1 MSRPIVNSR
10 GSALGRVLADA
21 GQTAAP
27 LQRTLEAIRTHLG
40 MEVAYVSEFKDD
52 TSLFK
57 AVDAPGL
64 EGVIKP
70 GDSRPLDDIFCRH
83 ILAGRLP
90 EVMPDV
96 RQEPLAMSL
105 PIMQQVPIGAHLSVP
120 IRLEDGETYGMFCC
134 LSFKPDPSL
143 NERDLQV
150 MRVFADMAAHE
161 IELERKEKRV
171 QEAKSA
177 RIRDMLAREDFRPV
191 FQPIF
196 DLSARRI
203 VGFEALCRFSGEPYR
218 SPDVWFAEAKAC
230 DLGLALEIATLR
242 KALRVAEGFPRDLY
256 VSINASPELL
266 VSGQLPALIGQS
278 PGRRLL
284 VEVTEH
290 AQVEDYALLGRA
302 LDLLRARGC
311 EIAVD
316 DAGAGYS
323 GLQHIVQIK
332 PDVIKLDIGLIRG
345 VDADPSRRAL
355 ISALLYFAR
364 ETGAGLIA
372 EGIETEAEAEHLH
385 ILGITKGQGYL
396 LSRPLEAAD
405 ALALAAGRRQVA

>member
-1 MSRPIVNSR
+1 MSRNSTSLQGLFPATDR
-10 GSALGRVLADA
+10 PS
-21 GQTAAP
+21 AP
-27 LQRTLEAIRTHLG
+27 LARTLEAIRTHLG

-70 GDSRPLDDIFCRH
+70 GDSQPLDDIFCRH

-96 RQEPLAMSL
+96 AKEPLAMSL
-105 PIMQQVPIGAHLSVP
+105 PIMQRVPIGAHLSVP

-143 NERDLQV
+143 NARDLQV
-150 MRVFADMAAHE
+150 MRVFADMAARE
-161 IELERKEKRV
+161 IEEERKEIRG
-171 QEAKSA
+171 QEARAA
-177 RIRDMLAREDFRPV
+177 RIRDMLAKGDFRPV

-196 DLSARRI
+196 DLSARRV

-218 SPDVWFAEAKAC
+218 SPDVWFAEAQDC
-230 DLGLALEIATLR
+230 GLGLALEIATLR
-242 KALRVAEGFPRDLY
+242 KALKMAEGFPRDYY

-278 PGRRLL
+278 PERRLL

-290 AQVEDYALLGRA
+290 ARVNDYALLSRA

-372 EGIETEAEAEHLH
+372 EGIETESEAEHLH
-385 ILGITKGQGYL
+385 ILGISKGQGYL
-396 LSRPLEAAD
+396 LSRPLEVPD
-405 ALALAAGRRQVA
+405 ALALAARRSRAA

>member
-1 MSRPIVNSR
+1 MSRNSTSLNGLFTVADR
-10 GSALGRVLADA
+10 PSTPLA
-21 GQTAAP
+21 
-27 LQRTLEAIRTHLG
+27 RTLEAIRTHLG

-70 GDSRPLDDIFCRH
+70 GDSQPLDDIFCRH

-96 RQEPLAMSL
+96 AKEPFAMSL
-105 PIMQQVPIGAHLSVP
+105 PIMQRVPIGAHLSVP

-143 NERDLQV
+143 NARDLQV

-161 IELERKEKRV
+161 IEEERKKIRD
-171 QEAKSA
+171 QEARA
-177 RIRDMLAREDFRPV
+177 TRIRDTLAQGNFRPV

-196 DLSARRI
+196 DLSTRRV

-218 SPDVWFAEAKAC
+218 SPDVWFAEAQDC

-242 KALRVAEGFPRDLY
+242 KALKMADGFPHDHY

-266 VSGQLPALIGQS
+266 VSGQLHALVDQS

-284 VEVTEH
+284 IEVTEH
-290 AQVEDYALLGRA
+290 ARVNDYALLSLA

-372 EGIETEAEAEHLH
+372 EGIETESEAEHLH
-385 ILGITKGQGYL
+385 VLGISKGQGYL
-396 LSRPLEAAD
+396 LSRPLEVPD
-405 ALALAAGRRQVA
+405 ALALAALSSQAA

>member
-1 MSRPIVNSR
+1 MSRNPASLK
-10 GSALGRVLADA
+10 SVLADVGA
-21 GQTAAP
+21 PGAP

-40 MEVAYVSEFKDD
+40 MEVAYVSEFKGDN
-52 TSLFK
+52 SLFK

-64 EGVIKP
+64 EGIIKP
-70 GDSRPLDDIFCRH
+70 GDSQPLDDIFCRH

-96 RQEPLAMSL
+96 SKEPFALSL
-105 PIMQQVPIGAHLSVP
+105 PIMQRVPIGAHLSVP

-161 IELERKEKRV
+161 IEAERKAQQAQEKK
-171 QEAKSA
+171 AA
-177 RIRDMLAREDFRPV
+177 RIRDMLAREEFRPV
-191 FQPIF
+191 FQPIY
-196 DLSARRI
+196 DLTSRRV
-203 VGFEALCRFSGEPYR
+203 VGFEALCRFAGEPYR
-218 SPDVWFAEAKAC
+218 SPDLWFAEAQAC

-242 KALRVAEGFPRDLY
+242 KALKMAEGFPRDLY

-266 VSGQLPALIGQS
+266 VSGQLPALIGQYT
-278 PGRRLL
+278 GRRLL

-290 AQVEDYALLGRA
+290 ARVEDYALLSRA
-302 LDLLRARGC
+302 LDLLRQRSC

-332 PDVIKLDIGLIRG
+332 PDIIKLDIGLIRG

-385 ILGITKGQGYL
+385 VLGISKGQGYL
-396 LSRPLEAAD
+396 LSRPLEVPD
-405 ALALAAGRRQVA
+405 ALALANRQSKAA

>member
-1 MSRPIVNSR
+1 MSRNSTSLHGFLSGADR
-10 GSALGRVLADA
+10 PSTPLA
-21 GQTAAP
+21 
-27 LQRTLEAIRTHLG
+27 RTLEAIRTHLG

-52 TSLFK
+52 ISLFK

-70 GDSRPLDDIFCRH
+70 GDSQPLDDIFCRH

-90 EVMPDV
+90 EMMPDV
-96 RQEPLAMSL
+96 AKEPFAMSL
-105 PIMQQVPIGAHLSVP
+105 PIMQRVPIGAHLSVP

-143 NERDLQV
+143 NARDLQV
-150 MRVFADMAAHE
+150 MRVFADMAARE
-161 IELERKEKRV
+161 IQEERKEIRE
-171 QEAKSA
+171 QEARAA
-177 RIRDMLAREDFRPV
+177 RIRDMLAQEDFRPV

-196 DLSARRI
+196 DLRARRV

-218 SPDVWFAEAKAC
+218 SPDVWFAEAHDC
-230 DLGLALEIATLR
+230 GLGLALETATLR
-242 KALRVAEGFPRDLY
+242 KALKMAEGFPRDHY

-266 VSGQLPALIGQS
+266 VSGQLPALIGRS

-290 AQVEDYALLGRA
+290 ARVNDYTLLSRA

-372 EGIETEAEAEHLH
+372 EGIETASEAEHLDV
-385 ILGITKGQGYL
+385 LGISKGQGYW
-396 LSRPLEAAD
+396 LSRPLEVPD
-405 ALALAAGRRQVA
+405 ALALAASSSQAA

>member
-1 MSRPIVNSR
+1 MSRNAASLH
-10 GSALGRVLADA
+10 GLLAGADRPS
-21 GQTAAP
+21 AP
-27 LQRTLEAIRTHLG
+27 LARTLEAIRTHLG

-64 EGVIKP
+64 EDVIKP
-70 GDSRPLDDIFCRH
+70 GDSQPLDDIFCRH

-96 RQEPLAMSL
+96 AREPLAMSL
-105 PIMQQVPIGAHLSVP
+105 PIMQRVPIGAHLSVP

-143 NERDLQV
+143 NTRDLQV

-161 IELERKEKRV
+161 IELERKEKRA
-171 QEAKSA
+171 QEAKAA

-196 DLSARRI
+196 DLSARRV
-203 VGFEALCRFSGEPYR
+203 VGFEALCRFAGEPYR
-218 SPDVWFAEAKAC
+218 SPDVWFAEAQAC

-242 KALRVAEGFPRDLY
+242 KALRMAQSFPRDLY

-266 VSGQLPALIGQS
+266 VSGQLPALIGS
-278 PGRRLL
+278 APGRRLL

-290 AQVEDYALLGRA
+290 ARVDDYALLGRA

-385 ILGITKGQGYL
+385 GLGICKGQGYL
-396 LSRPLEAAD
+396 LSRPLEVAD
-405 ALALAAGRRQVA
+405 ALALAARSSRAA

>member
-1 MSRPIVNSR
+1 
-10 GSALGRVLADA
+10 
-21 GQTAAP
+21 
-27 LQRTLEAIRTHLG
+27 

-64 EGVIKP
+64 EEVIKP
-70 GDSRPLDDIFCRH
+70 GDSQPLDDIFCRH

-96 RQEPLAMSL
+96 AKEPFAMSL
-105 PIMQQVPIGAHLSVP
+105 PIMQRVPIGAHLSVP

-143 NERDLQV
+143 NARDLQV

-161 IELERKEKRV
+161 IEEERKEIREK
-171 QEAKSA
+171 EAKA
-177 RIRDMLAREDFRPV
+177 AGIRDMLAQENFRPV

-196 DLSARRI
+196 DLSARLV

-218 SPDVWFAEAKAC
+218 SPDVWFAEAHDC
-230 DLGLALEIATLR
+230 GLGLALEIATLR
-242 KALRVAEGFPRDLY
+242 KALKMAEGFPPDQY

-290 AQVEDYALLGRA
+290 ARVDDYALLSRG

-372 EGIETEAEAEHLH
+372 EGIETESEAEHLH
-385 ILGITKGQGYL
+385 VLGISKGQGYL
-396 LSRPLEAAD
+396 LSRPLEVPD
-405 ALALAAGRRQVA
+405 ALALAAHKRRAA

>member
-1 MSRPIVNSR
+1 MSRLPATLKVLQGEEGVSR
-10 GSALGRVLADA
+10 
-21 GQTAAP
+21 AP

-40 MEVAYVSEFKDD
+40 MDVAYVSEFSGEN
-52 TSLFK
+52 SLFR

-64 EGVIKP
+64 EGTIKP
-70 GDSRPLDDIFCRH
+70 GDSQPLDDIFCRH

-96 RQEPLAMSL
+96 SKEPLAMSL
-105 PIMQQVPIGAHLSVP
+105 PIMQRVPIASHLSVP
-120 IRLEDGETYGMFCC
+120 IRLEDGEAYGMFCC

-150 MRVFADMAAHE
+150 MRVFADMAAQD
-161 IELERKEKRV
+161 IAADRKEKRAQDAV
-171 QEAKSA
+171 AT
-177 RIRDMLAREDFRPV
+177 RIRDTLARESFRPV

-196 DLSARRI
+196 DLGARQV
-203 VGFEALCRFSGEPYR
+203 VGFEALCRFEGEPYR
-218 SPDVWFAEAKAC
+218 TPDVWFKEAAAC
-230 DLGLALEIATLR
+230 DLGIGLEIATIR
-242 KALRVAEGFPRDLY
+242 KAIRMAEGFPRDLY
-256 VSINASPELL
+256 LSINASPELL
-266 VSGQLPALIGQS
+266 VSGQLPALLAGVAK
-278 PGRRLL
+278 RRIL

-290 AQVEDYALLGRA
+290 APVADYAVMGRA
-302 LDLLRARGC
+302 LNLLRARGC

-323 GLQHIVQIK
+323 SLQHIVQLK

-364 ETGAGLIA
+364 ETGAGIIA
-372 EGIETEAEAEHLH
+372 EGIETEAEAEHLRV
-385 ILGITKGQGYL
+385 LGINKGQGYL
-396 LSRPLEAAD
+396 LSRPLEVDAAQ
-405 ALALAAGRRQVA
+405 AFVSRRKRTAA

>member
-1 MSRPIVNSR
+1 MSRKSTSLH
-10 GSALGRVLADA
+10 GFLSATDNP
-21 GQTAAP
+21 TAP
-27 LQRTLEAIRTHLG
+27 LARTLEAIRTHLG

-70 GDSRPLDDIFCRH
+70 GDSQPLDDIFCRH

-96 RQEPLAMSL
+96 AKEPFAMSL
-105 PIMQQVPIGAHLSVP
+105 PIMQRVPIGAHLSVP

-143 NERDLQV
+143 NARDLQV
-150 MRVFADMAAHE
+150 MRVFADMAARQ
-161 IELERKEKRV
+161 IEEERKEIRE
-171 QEAKSA
+171 QDAKAA
-177 RIRDMLAREDFRPV
+177 RIRGVLAKEDFRPV

-196 DLSARRI
+196 DLGARRV

-218 SPDVWFAEAKAC
+218 SPDVWFAEAHGC
-230 DLGLALEIATLR
+230 NLGLALEIATLR
-242 KALRVAEGFPRDLY
+242 KALKMAEGFPRDHYL
-256 VSINASPELL
+256 SINASPDLL

-290 AQVEDYALLGRA
+290 ARVDDYAVLSRA

-332 PDVIKLDIGLIRG
+332 PDVIKLDVGLIRG

-372 EGIETEAEAEHLH
+372 EGIETESEAEHLRV
-385 ILGITKGQGYL
+385 LGINKGQGFL
-396 LSRPLEAAD
+396 LGKPLEAPD
-405 ALALAAGRRQVA
+405 ALALAVRSSRAA